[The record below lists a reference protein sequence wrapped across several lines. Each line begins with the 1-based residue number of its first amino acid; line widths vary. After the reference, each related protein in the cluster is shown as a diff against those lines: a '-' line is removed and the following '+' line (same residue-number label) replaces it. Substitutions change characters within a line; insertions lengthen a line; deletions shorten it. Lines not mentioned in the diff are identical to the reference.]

1 MLHVPFKAMF
11 FHKKVG
17 IDLGTANTLVYVAG
31 QGIVLNE
38 PTVVAYSLEDKRILA
53 VGDDARDML
62 GRTPGSIIASKPMR
76 EGVIADYKTTSAMI
90 TYFLKKS
97 LKGHVFWP
105 QVMISI
111 PGGASQVEKRAVVSA
126 CKQAGASD
134 VYLIEEPLA
143 AAIGAK
149 IPISQASGHMIVNLG
164 GGTTEVAIIS
174 LGQLVVYK
182 TVRVAGIKLDEA
194 IMQFLRREHN
204 LIIGERT
211 AEEIKVKIGNA
222 FIEKKATPEVEK
234 SSSKFFSKSSL
245 NSPPYQLGDKK
256 EEVYLERSREERT
269 MEVKGRDFQSGMPK
283 VLEIG
288 ERTVSEAFQKPL
300 KQILEG
306 IKQVFALT
314 PPELAADIV
323 DKGIILSGG
332 TSSLTN
338 IEKYITYYT
347 GVASFVVEDPLFCVI
362 RGVGMAVENLDNY
375 KEAIR

>member
-1 MLHVPFKAMF
+1 MF
-11 FHKKVG
+11 FSKRVG

-31 QGIVLNE
+31 EGIVLNE

-53 VGDDARDML
+53 VGDDAKEML
-62 GRTPGSIIASKPMR
+62 GRTPGSIVASRPLR
-76 EGVIADYKTTSAMI
+76 EGVIADYKTTSAMV
-90 TYFLKKS
+90 TYFLKKA
-97 LKGHVFWP
+97 LKGRVLWP

-164 GGTTEVAIIS
+164 GGTTEAAIIS

-182 TVRVAGIKLDEA
+182 TVREAGTRLDEA
-194 IMQFLRREHN
+194 IMQILRREHS

-211 AEEIKVKIGNA
+211 AEEIKMKIGNA
-222 FIEKKATPEVEK
+222 FISP
-234 SSSKFFSKSSL
+234 SSL
-245 NSPPYQLGDKK
+245 QATESKGQGKG
-256 EEVYLERSREERT
+256 RT

-288 ERTVSEAFQKPL
+288 EAIVNEALQKPL

-306 IKQVFALT
+306 IKQVFAST

-323 DKGIILSGG
+323 DKGVILSGG

-338 IEKYITYYT
+338 IDKYITYYT
-347 GVASFVVEDPLFCVI
+347 GVASFVAEDPLFCVI

-375 KEAIR
+375 KDAIR

>member
-1 MLHVPFKAMF
+1 MF

-31 QGIVLNE
+31 EGIVLNE

-53 VGDDARDML
+53 VGDDAKEML
-62 GRTPGSIIASKPMR
+62 GRTPGSIIASRPLR

-90 TYFLKKS
+90 TYFLKKA
-97 LKGHVFWP
+97 LKNHILWP

-164 GGTTEVAIIS
+164 GGTAEVAIIS
-174 LGQLVVYK
+174 LGQLVAYK
-182 TVRVAGIKLDEA
+182 TVRVAGTKLDEA
-194 IMQFLRREHN
+194 IIQSLRKEHS

-211 AEEIKVKIGNA
+211 AEEIKIKIGNA
-222 FIEKKATPEVEK
+222 FIESPK
-234 SSSKFFSKSSL
+234 SKVQSSKSES
-245 NSPPYQLGDKK
+245 NNVVQ
-256 EEVYLERSREERT
+256 ERT

-283 VLEIG
+283 VLEVG
-288 ERTVSEAFQKPL
+288 
-300 KQILEG
+300 EG
-306 IKQVFALT
+306 IINEALQ
-314 PPELAADIV
+314 
-323 DKGIILSGG
+323 
-332 TSSLTN
+332 
-338 IEKYITYYT
+338 
-347 GVASFVVEDPLFCVI
+347 
-362 RGVGMAVENLDNY
+362 
-375 KEAIR
+375 